1 MMKSSQI
8 GARKQA
14 AVSCAELCIIF
25 CNFAAA
31 ISSCLTLH
39 PTASECWVSETHGRW
54 RQQIH
59 TDVCRK
65 QTGKKSLKIR
75 CPLTGRGSWMLLVKC
90 GTWKEASTAGEDIGL
105 HVPSLLCGGCVAGSV
120 VVSTSANVLTLSG
133 GDAGCCR
140 GRGRPPLSPQAVTA
154 QPSAGLGGARGD
166 ISPWAASGEVRWLGC
181 EPGTS
186 CWLAPVSGSV
196 CRFVRPYT
204 ESWKV
209 SRGWKSRRNIG
220 VIEGTRGSP

>member
-120 VVSTSANVLTLSG
+120 VVSTSASVLTLSG

-154 QPSAGLGGARGD
+154 QPSAGLGGARGTSAHEQLLGRWGGWAV
-166 ISPWAASGEVRWLGC
+166 SPAHPAGWLQ
-181 EPGTS
+181 S
-186 CWLAPVSGSV
+186 QAV